1 MSVKYI
7 HFGMGLKTM
16 IMKSAFGKYKVIQS
30 YLEDKM
36 TLTTIAKETGI
47 SIRSLHR
54 WVHQYKTNGL
64 DGLQSK
70 SRDDKGCYR
79 ELSENLIH
87 AIEGLALQKPKR
99 TVATIH
105 RQISRHTQD
114 NNLPI
119 PSYAVV
125 SKIINNISPAL
136 ISLAHDGL
144 KPYQQKYDLL
154 YIREALRPNHMWQA
168 DHTLLDVYVLN
179 DKGEIRR
186 PWLTIIMDDYSRAIA
201 GYYLSFNAPSSLQT
215 SLAFRQ
221 AIWIKSEKHWPIC
234 GIPEIMYTDHG
245 CDFTSHHIEEVC
257 ISLKIQ
263 LIFSTIGKPRGRG
276 KIERFFATINQ
287 RVLQDLPGYIQQ
299 GSTIKKNECL
309 TLEALESKLKFFML
323 DEYNHQTHS
332 TTQIAPLIKWQSN
345 CFLPQ
350 LPETEE
356 SLDLLLLTVA
366 KPRRVHRDG
375 IKFQG
380 FRYFSTTLAG
390 FVGEDVVIRYDPRD
404 LAEIRV
410 FYKGDFLCRAISQE
424 LDTGTVSLK
433 EIVQARNAR
442 RKELRGNIKE
452 RCSIVDALLKSPGKI
467 TQELIPKPYIEP
479 QSKARQG
486 GIKRYKHE

>member
-1 MSVKYI
+1 MRI
-7 HFGMGLKTM
+7 HELVVE
-16 IMKSAFGKYKVIQS
+16 IMTRKNAFEKYKIIQS
-30 YLEDKM
+30 YLEDI
-36 TLTTIAKETGI
+36 TPLASIARETGI

-54 WVHQYKTNGL
+54 WVNQYLKNGL
-64 DGLQSK
+64 DGLKSK

-79 ELSENLIH
+79 TLSENLVQV
-87 AIEGLALQKPKR
+87 IEGLTLQKPKR
-99 TVATIH
+99 TVAAIH
-105 RQISRHTQD
+105 RQIVRHTQD

-125 SKIINNISPAL
+125 SKIVNNISPDL
-136 ISLAHDGL
+136 VSLAHDGI

-154 YIREALRPNHMWQA
+154 YIREALRPNQIWQA
-168 DHTLLDVYVLN
+168 DHTLLDVYVLD
-179 DKGEIRR
+179 DKGDIRR

-221 AIWIKSEKHWPIC
+221 AIWIKTEKQWPIC
-234 GIPEIMYTDHG
+234 GIPEIMYIDHG

-257 ISLKIQ
+257 VSLKIQ

-287 RVLQDLPGYIQQ
+287 RVLQDLPAYVQPGT
-299 GSTIKKNECL
+299 SIKKNECL
-309 TLEALESKLKFFML
+309 TLEELESKLKFFML
-323 DEYNHQTHS
+323 DEYNNQPHS
-332 TTQIAPLIKWQSN
+332 TTKIAPIIKWQSN

-350 LPETEE
+350 IPETQE
-356 SLDLLLLTVA
+356 SLDLLLLMVA

-380 FRYFSTTLAG
+380 FRYFSTILAG
-390 FVGEDVVIRYDPRD
+390 FVGEDVIIRYDPRD

-410 FYKGDFLCRAISQE
+410 FHKGSFLCRAISQE

-442 RKELRGNIKE
+442 RKELRDNINE
-452 RCSIVDALLKSPGKI
+452 RCSIVDAMLRNPTKI
-467 TQELIPKPYIEP
+467 TPKAIHTPPIE
-479 QSKARQG
+479 QQCKAPNTK
-486 GIKRYKHE
+486 IKRYKYE